1 MFHMQNKLN
10 INAFFDIF
18 CIFSPFRFEV
28 YFSKDKNLLNSTFP
42 SMFFFLNRFDLYIVL
57 LYLSI
62 SQPFFKEHGPRTK
75 KCNKLYDET
84 TCSNKICSRQRAII
98 TGKAATLLVRI
109 IKPSTPL
116 PAQTMKG
123 TVKLCF
129 LILSFSFLALFSK
142 YKNLARSL
150 FPVNFFCNRFDLHSA
165 FIYLD
170 INVRNKHKLYNI
182 SPKIYF

>member
-1 MFHMQNKLN
+1 MLSLIFF
-10 INAFFDIF
+10 AF
-18 CIFSPFRFEV
+18 FSPFRFEV
-28 YFSKDKNLLNSTFP
+28 YFSKDENLLNSTFP
-42 SMFFFLNRFDLYIVL
+42 IMFFFNRFDLYIVL

-62 SQPFFKEHGPRTK
+62 LQPFFQRTWTGNK

-109 IKPSTPL
+109 IMPSTPL
-116 PAQTMKG
+116 PAPAMKG

-129 LILSFSFLALFSK
+129 LILSFRFLALFSI
-142 YKNLARSL
+142 YKNLLRSL

-165 FIYLD
+165 FISLD
-170 INVRNKHKLYNI
+170 INGRNKHKLFNI
-182 SPKIYF
+182 SPKISF